1 MKNYTSQLEI
11 ILVYNTIG
19 NKQLWLSQ
27 YKPVLYNWTIQ
38 METYLTQQS
47 ILNTIR
53 KLLNTNGNNT
63 N

>member
-27 YKPVLYNWTIQ
+27 YKPVLNNETIQ